1 MKILWGY
8 DGSNASRAALEV
20 AVKHAKAFGAR
31 LFLVSSMSK
40 GTEEEQREI
49 RQVEK
54 ELEDIKSRVESEA
67 IACETHLLI
76 RGMTPGE
83 DLVNYAEENDI
94 EEIVIG
100 VRRRSKMGKLL
111 FGSTTQVVI
120 LSAQCPVVTVR

>member
-1 MKILWGY
+1 MKIMWGY
-8 DGSNASRAALEV
+8 DGSNASRAALQV
-20 AVKHAKAFGAR
+20 AIKHAKAFGAR

-40 GTEEEQREI
+40 GTEDEQKEI

-54 ELEDIKSRVESEA
+54 ELEDIKSQVESDG

-76 RGMTPGE
+76 RGMIPGE

-120 LSAQCPVVTVR
+120 LSAPCPVVTVR